1 MDDFELDTCVSCGAG
16 LLAVSDICP
25 QCGWPKNKPIKP
37 DEPEEKVEK
46 DSQNNPSEKKPVV
59 IKNKISRPAGVRLI
73 SVSYMLFGISLV
85 LFGIIYVSAVMFLVM
100 SDAMGEL
107 GAIGG
112 GMGNMP
118 MLPGMDGIET
128 ARHLAQMDEPPAVI
142 FTTAYGEYAVE
153 AFDAS
158 AVGYVV
164 KPVRRERLLD
174 ALRRASRLTRP
185 QLASLVSREQHKTR
199 KHISA
204 RIRGELRLVPV
215 RDVIYFHADQKYVTV
230 RYHDG
235 ELLIDEPIKE
245 LEDEFEGAF
254 VRVHRSTLVAV
265 AHIEALAKDEEGHY
279 EIRLKG
285 LEESFPVS
293 RRLAPAVLQRLKEA

>member
-1 MDDFELDTCVSCGAG
+1 MKILVVDDEV
-16 LLAVSDICP
+16 
-25 QCGWPKNKPIKP
+25 
-37 DEPEEKVEK
+37 
-46 DSQNNPSEKKPVV
+46 
-59 IKNKISRPAGVRLI
+59 PARERLKRLI
-73 SVSYMLFGISLV
+73 EEQDEWQVVSEARNGREALEQADETQPDIV
-85 LFGIIYVSAVMFLVM
+85 LLDIRM
-100 SDAMGEL
+100 
-107 GAIGG
+107 
-112 GMGNMP
+112 
-118 MLPGMDGIET
+118 PGMDGIET

-158 AVGYVV
+158 AVGYVL

-245 LEDEFEGAF
+245 LEDEFGGAF